1 MDWHKLQHTLYNLDP
16 TDPRDDLARLQQSA
30 QKPADDIPTIDYVNE
45 SVEVPKGSM
54 PLNIS
59 SVNDF
64 ARLAG
69 IEPRKQINEDDSEK
83 KPSGF
88 AAGFQ
93 AVQKGGR
100 WGPDA
105 VSNRIGKA
113 LTPDEPDKKKTDKQD
128 KTKLKGSLSAMQ
140 IAKMLNVSNTNAFV
154 QAVNIAKK
162 NGTITN
168 RMHFQALAEGFVRL
182 MQMDPQQTQK
192 AMTMLKRI
200 QADESVSKRPQT
212 ETVTKKEY
220 SSIKEELYKML
231 NAKK

>member
-16 TDPRDDLARLQQSA
+16 TDPREDLARLQQSA
-30 QKPADDIPTIDYVNE
+30 QKPVDDIPSIDYVNE

-69 IEPRKQINEDDSEK
+69 VEPRKQINEDDSEK
-83 KPSGF
+83 KPTGF
-88 AAGFQ
+88 AAGYQ

-105 VSNRIGKA
+105 AERYVKDKLSPGK
-113 LTPDEPDKKKTDKQD
+113 PDKKKTDKQD

-140 IAKMLNVSNTNAFV
+140 IAKMLNVSEANAFV
-154 QAVNIAKK
+154 QAVNIVKK
-162 NGTITN
+162 GDTITN
-168 RMHFQALAEGFVRL
+168 RIHQKALAEGFVRL

-192 AMTMLKRI
+192 TMTMLKRV
-200 QADESVSKRPQT
+200 QADEGVSNRPQT

-231 NAKK
+231 NSKK